1 MAGPTPLP
9 PAALAPRCD
18 PASFPF
24 ETTAALADLEGPL
37 GQDRAVEALRLA
49 MGLRH
54 PGYNVFVAGPPQ
66 SGRHT
71 IVRELLAARA
81 ATEPVPDDLCYVHD
95 FALPHRPRALLLP
108 AGRGVALKRD
118 VAALMDDVRATI
130 PAALESD
137 DHKARRRAVAEE
149 LKARHEED
157 IEAVRTDAKAHGFAL
172 MHSPMG
178 FALAPVKDGDVLA
191 TADFEKLPEEE
202 RTRLETEMVRLQDRL
217 REALDRLPQV
227 ERLLRERLK
236 QLVEASVAAAI
247 EPLFLEAVARW
258 RAHPEVAAYL
268 DALRRDV
275 LEHAATLVKAGASAG
290 DDDGPLPDGAEGA
303 PEVTALRRYRVH
315 VLVDH
320 TGATGAPVVH
330 EDHPTYANLVGRVEY
345 AAQMGAL
352 VTDFNLIRPGALH
365 RARGGYLVLDARE
378 LLSQPYAWEG
388 LKRALRSRALRIESL
403 GQMLALVSTTSLE
416 PEPVPLDV
424 KVVLVGEREVYH
436 LLDALDPDFPALFKI
451 AAEWED
457 DLVRA
462 PGRDLA
468 YARLIATLARSARL
482 RPLRRDA
489 VAAVLDR
496 ACRWA
501 GDRDRLSTQ
510 VGPVTDLLREADA
523 AALAAGRDVVVADD
537 VRAAVAAQERRDGR
551 VRERVLD
558 ELTKGTFLVDTD
570 GARVGQ
576 VNGLAVV
583 GAGRAPFG
591 RPSRITAKVRL
602 GKGEVVD
609 VEREVELGGPIHSK
623 GVMILAAFL
632 GARYATDHPLSLSA
646 TLVFEQSY
654 GPVDGDSASS
664 AEAYALLSALAD
676 VPLSQAF
683 AVTGSL
689 NQHGEVQAV
698 GGLNEKIEGFF
709 ALCAARGLTGGQG
722 VLVPAANVRHLMLS
736 DEVVDACRAGR
747 FRVIPVRTVDEGL
760 EVLTGRPAGTRGP
773 DGAFPP
779 GSVNAAVE
787 ARLLALARRRQA
799 LAADGGPR
807 PSKEGAP

>member
-1 MAGPTPLP
+1 M
-9 PAALAPRCD
+9 
-18 PASFPF
+18 
-24 ETTAALADLEGPL
+24 
-37 GQDRAVEALRLA
+37 
-49 MGLRH
+49 
-54 PGYNVFVAGPPQ
+54 
-66 SGRHT
+66 
-71 IVRELLAARA
+71 
-81 ATEPVPDDLCYVHD
+81 
-95 FALPHRPRALLLP
+95 
-108 AGRGVALKRD
+108 
-118 VAALMDDVRATI
+118 
-130 PAALESD
+130 
-137 DHKARRRAVAEE
+137 
-149 LKARHEED
+149 
-157 IEAVRTDAKAHGFAL
+157 
-172 MHSPMG
+172 
-178 FALAPVKDGDVLA
+178 
-191 TADFEKLPEEE
+191 
-202 RTRLETEMVRLQDRL
+202 
-217 REALDRLPQV
+217 
-227 ERLLRERLK
+227 
-236 QLVEASVAAAI
+236 
-247 EPLFLEAVARW
+247 
-258 RAHPEVAAYL
+258 
-268 DALRRDV
+268 
-275 LEHAATLVKAGASAG
+275 
-290 DDDGPLPDGAEGA
+290 
-303 PEVTALRRYRVH
+303 
-315 VLVDH
+315 
-320 TGATGAPVVH
+320 
-330 EDHPTYANLVGRVEY
+330 
-345 AAQMGAL
+345 
-352 VTDFNLIRPGALH
+352 
-365 RARGGYLVLDARE
+365 
-378 LLSQPYAWEG
+378 LS
-388 LKRALRSRALRIESL
+388 
-403 GQMLALVSTTSLE
+403 LVSTTSLE

-537 VRAAVAAQERRDGR
+537 VRTAVAAQERRDGR

-609 VEREVELGGPIHSK
+609 VEREVELGGPLHSK

-632 GARYATDHPLSLSA
+632 GARYATDHPLSLAA

-698 GGLNEKIEGFF
+698 GGLNEDR
-709 ALCAARGLTGGQG
+709 ASSRSARADSRAARVLSRGNVHLVLTRGCRSIHMIRPLTRLGDLATAVREAGRRLPARERQRRRGGPPARARAPPPG
-722 VLVPAANVRHLMLS
+722 PRLRRRGPPADGDRAVSPDLRRVLVALDASASSRAALEAAVRWARRGDGEVVALFVEDDDLLRLAAWPRALAFPGRGGAPCELDPVRWGASARRRPSAAARRGDRAHAGPRPLRVDARARRPDDRRGGPRGGAGRAGPPDAGHRARDPRHDGRRDRRDAAGGPAPRRGRDARAADRRRRGRNPAGRAALAFADSLARRLDHGDDLGLRVNVVPASDGRPDPAAEAALTTLVAAGGHPTVHRVR
-736 DEVVDACRAGR
+736 
-747 FRVIPVRTVDEGL
+747 
-760 EVLTGRPAGTRGP
+760 RPDPA
-773 DGAFPP
+773 
-779 GSVNAAVE
+779 SVAAA
-787 ARLLALARRRQA
+787 ARLLGAHTTVLPRSLTA
-799 LAADGGPR
+799 GPDATAWVTSA
-807 PSKEGAP
+807 PGAVVVVDGAPSSRER